1 MVMRFIYEYD
11 KHNIPIPHGK
21 YTSFAILR
29 TNIIQGLGQICFGQ
43 TSLKYERYFEL
54 QLFINGSDKVDCWRK
69 QKQIIS
75 MLDGHGFVLKDVA
88 IIRQKKEEK

>member
-1 MVMRFIYEYD
+1 MTMRFIYEYD
-11 KHNIPIPHGK
+11 KHNISIPSGK
-21 YTSFAILR
+21 YTNFALLR
-29 TNIIQGLGQICFGQ
+29 QNMVQGLWQICFGQ

-88 IIRQKKEEK
+88 IIRKKKEEK